1 MEVGDLV
8 IFQHGSYTKRHLG
21 VGIIFKKREME
32 KGENLYFKEGVIEVY
47 WSANGS
53 KMVFPVNSNLLE
65 PYFAEGDSTD
75 AKANKCRF
83 TSEV

>member
-1 MEVGDLV
+1 
-8 IFQHGSYTKRHLG
+8 

-53 KMVFPVNSNLLE
+53 KMVFPVNSSLLE
-65 PYFAEGDSTD
+65 PYFAAEGSTD
-75 AKANKCRF
+75 AEAD
-83 TSEV
+83 

>member
-53 KMVFPVNSNLLE
+53 KMVFPVNSSLLE
-65 PYFAEGDSTD
+65 PYFAAEGSTD
-75 AKANKCRF
+75 AEAD
-83 TSEV
+83 